1 MLGQCYSWKVINP
14 ILPTPATARDTPG
27 DLPGVAHSRTGA
39 LLTKLVVMLV
49 GTRFLLARGLS
60 RQTIRE
66 GSGSNPLGQA
76 THPP

>member
-27 DLPGVAHSRTGA
+27 DLPGVATQPHRRPP
-39 LLTKLVVMLV
+39 KLVVMLV

-76 THPP
+76 TDPP